1 MITGFVEIAKRAVEA
16 GFDGFEVHSGHG
28 CLVSQFLSLLEC
40 ISRLS

>member
-16 GFDGFEVHSGHG
+16 GFDCFEVHSRHG

-40 ISRLS
+40 ISQLS